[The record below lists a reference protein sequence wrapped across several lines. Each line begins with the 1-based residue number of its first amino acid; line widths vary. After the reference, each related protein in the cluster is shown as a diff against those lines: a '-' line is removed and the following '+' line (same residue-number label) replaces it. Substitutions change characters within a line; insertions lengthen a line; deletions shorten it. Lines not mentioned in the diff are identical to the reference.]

1 MKTRNEILAHL
12 KEVMTETF
20 ELDPAELTLDADLRE
35 TLGLDSID
43 AVDMAV
49 KIQEYTGKKPTFLE
63 LSQLSTLSDVV
74 DLIQSHLEKTGA
86 VGVAGEQ
93 ASTGS

>member
-1 MKTRNEILAHL
+1 MKTREEILAHL
-12 KEVMTETF
+12 RSVMVETF
-20 ELDPAELTLDADLRE
+20 ELDVLDLTEEADLRD

-49 KIQEYTGKKPTFLE
+49 KIQEYTGTKPSFLD
-63 LSQLSTLSDVV
+63 LTNLRTLSDVV
-74 DLIQSHLEKTGA
+74 DLIQAQLRRSEVPVVHER
-86 VGVAGEQ
+86 